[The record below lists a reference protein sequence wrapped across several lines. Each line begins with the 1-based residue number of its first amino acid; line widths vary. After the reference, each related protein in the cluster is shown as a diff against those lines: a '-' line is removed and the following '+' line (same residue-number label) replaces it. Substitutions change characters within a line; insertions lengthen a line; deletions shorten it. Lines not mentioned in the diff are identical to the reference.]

1 MDRPIVHINLSKSF
15 RGGERQTELLV
26 RGLAERDHPQRLVA
40 RAGAPLAERLADVA
54 RLDIRGVSGLLGA
67 ARACGSDAT
76 LLHVHEGR
84 APLVARGAQLLG
96 GTPYVI
102 TRRVPKAL
110 KRNPVT
116 RHLYRRAARIVAISQ
131 AVAESL
137 ADYDPCLRVDVIPS
151 ALARLAADPA
161 ALARLHARHTGR
173 FVVGHVGA
181 LVIHHKAQDLLI
193 DVARRVQ
200 HVHPDILFVFV
211 GDGEDGQRLR
221 SLAADLFNVEFA
233 GFVDDVGTWLEA
245 FDLLTLPSRHEG
257 LGSVLLDAMDHGKA
271 IVATRV
277 GGIPEV
283 VADGDNG
290 LLVAPDSAD
299 ELERAILTLY
309 RDRARLAAM
318 GERSRTR
325 AAAYTPVRM
334 TERYVELYR
343 SVQEEA
349 RA

>member
-1 MDRPIVHINLSKSF
+1 M
-15 RGGERQTELLV
+15 
-26 RGLAERDHPQRLVA
+26 
-40 RAGAPLAERLADVA
+40 
-54 RLDIRGVSGLLGA
+54 
-67 ARACGSDAT
+67 
-76 LLHVHEGR
+76 
-84 APLVARGAQLLG
+84 
-96 GTPYVI
+96 
-102 TRRVPKAL
+102 
-110 KRNPVT
+110 
-116 RHLYRRAARIVAISQ
+116 
-131 AVAESL
+131 
-137 ADYDPCLRVDVIPS
+137 RVDVIPS

-161 ALARLHARHTGR
+161 ALTRLRSRYAGR

-200 HVHPDILFVFV
+200 HAHPDVLFVFV
-211 GDGEDGQRLR
+211 GDGEDRDRLR
-221 SLAADLFNVEFA
+221 ALAADLSNVEFT

-283 VADGDNG
+283 VVDGDNG

-299 ELERAILTLY
+299 ELGRAILALY

-325 AAAYTPVRM
+325 AEAYTPARM
-334 TERYVELYR
+334 TERYLEVYR
-343 SVQEEA
+343 SVREEA

>member
-26 RGLAERDHPQRLVA
+26 RGLAEREQPQRLVA

-54 RLDIRGVSGLLGA
+54 RLEICGVSGLLA
-67 ARACGSDAT
+67 AVRACGEDAS

-96 GTPYVI
+96 DTPYVI
-102 TRRVPKAL
+102 TRRVPKPL

-116 RHLYRRAARIVAISQ
+116 RHVYRRAARIVAISK

-137 ADYDPCLRVDVIPS
+137 AHYDPGMRVDVIPS

-161 ALARLHARHTGR
+161 ALARLRSRYAGR

-200 HVHPDILFVFV
+200 HAHPDVLFVFV
-211 GDGEDGQRLR
+211 GDGEDRDRLR
-221 SLAADLFNVEFA
+221 ALAADLSNVEFT

-283 VADGDNG
+283 VVDGDNG

-299 ELERAILTLY
+299 ELGRAILALY

-325 AAAYTPVRM
+325 AEAYTPARM
-334 TERYVELYR
+334 TERYLEVYR
-343 SVQEEA
+343 SVREEA